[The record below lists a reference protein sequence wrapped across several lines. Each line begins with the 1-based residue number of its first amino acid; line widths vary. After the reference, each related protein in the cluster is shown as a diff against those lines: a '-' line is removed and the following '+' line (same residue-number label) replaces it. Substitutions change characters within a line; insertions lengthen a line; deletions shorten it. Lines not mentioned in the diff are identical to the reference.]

1 MTAELARSRGYEV
14 DNSSYAYVEV
24 LGNQDIKIDD
34 RYKESLLYPD
44 SPDSESELEDKLCN
58 ITGQKLADYLE
69 SQLEVVE

>member
-1 MTAELARSRGYEV
+1 MTAELARSRGYKV

-24 LGNQDIKIDD
+24 WGNQDIKIDD
-34 RYKESLLYPD
+34 RYKESLYPD
-44 SPDSESELEDKLCN
+44 FPDSESELEDKLCD